1 MSTHA
6 PVACALAKLPA
17 LSNLVYVA
25 GHFVEWPAFFC
36 CCKEAKQM
44 ALPNDPIMLL
54 SVVNL
59 KLRDQYKD
67 LDALCEDLE
76 ADKAGLCTKLHA
88 VGYDYDPQRNQ
99 FV

>member
-1 MSTHA
+1 
-6 PVACALAKLPA
+6 
-17 LSNLVYVA
+17 VA
-25 GHFVEWPAFFC
+25 GFFIC
-36 CCKEAKQM
+36 HKERNKM
-44 ALPNDPIMLL
+44 SLPVDPIMLL